1 MWIQWGYESADLERL
16 WSPTPIYAYKF
27 YTHVPRRGA
36 LRTMF
41 GDLLHTGV
49 EYERSCVH
57 TRWQADYDVPKRFC
71 EGEWPNV
78 VHTHTFPDGRVMQLE
93 GPTCGFYGYKLDG
106 PPRGT
111 YVWYEE
117 VNKVMALVELSG
129 IVVEHEHG
137 YRAEKLKIIDW
148 KGLPVKEKGFE
159 DSWNE
164 IVETYRKMWHDYYY
178 GNRADSEL

>member
-1 MWIQWGYESADLERL
+1 MQEQSLERL

-36 LRTMF
+36 LCTLF
-41 GDLLHTGV
+41 GDILYPGV

-57 TRWQADYDVPKRFC
+57 SRKNDFDLDPKRLC

-78 VHTHTFPDGRVMQLE
+78 VHTKTYSNGRVMDFG
-93 GPTCGFYGYKLDG
+93 GPTCGFYSYKLDHHDD
-106 PPRGT
+106 GT

-117 VNKVMALVELSG
+117 TNKVIALVELSG

-137 YRAEKLKIIDW
+137 YRSERQKVIDW
-148 KGLPVKEKGFE
+148 KGLPVKEIGFE
-159 DSWNE
+159 DSFNE
-164 IVETYRKMWHDYYY
+164 VVETYRLMWKEKYY
-178 GNRADSEL
+178 G